1 MDDKIRRYFD
11 RIVKIDKDYQLYT
24 KLTQEVREAWKNTTD
39 KEERRL
45 RRKEWKI
52 LRNRLEV
59 AHAQWFECQ
68 QALITFDMVE
78 EFDKYCNRIGYSDA
92 L

>member
-11 RIVKIDKDYQLYT
+11 RIVDIDKSYQLYT
-24 KLTQEVREAWKNTTD
+24 KLTQEAREAWKNTTD
-39 KEERRL
+39 KEERKR

-59 AHAQWFECQ
+59 THAQWFECQ
-68 QALITFDMVE
+68 QALIVFDMVE
-78 EFDKYCNRIGYSDA
+78 AFDKYCDEIEYYDA